1 VDRRFLLFIVLSFL
15 LLTLNTLWNAKNM
28 PPRQPAGQGAAAD
41 AEGANDAAGDEDL
54 VAADDPAADD
64 AEVEAADEPQGD
76 AEPHADAPPLE
87 SEPDVPAQF
96 VTLGSVDPES
106 PYRMLATLTNEG
118 AAVRRIELSSPRYL
132 DDHDRSGYLGHLE
145 LSADGGAGLIVQ
157 AVGAGTPAA
166 VAGLQSPEFSDDGT
180 IVADRLIEAGVDA
193 LAPLTKLSD
202 FTELVA
208 KTKRNQ
214 TLKLVV
220 ERDGQRRTLEVK
232 LARRPLEVIRP
243 ESENIALR
251 GVAVPEDWVDP
262 MSFLFTFQQV
272 DEDAIAPK
280 KTEVKGVD
288 LLKSTWR
295 VVEKSENAVTFERR
309 LPQRGL
315 TVTKKYGLAKLDDA
329 AKSNPD
335 EPAYHL
341 TLTVTIANDAGAE
354 GAREVVYRLDGANG
368 LPIEGWWFAVK
379 ASRTWSAAGIRDV
392 VGRYFTQ
399 SPAQIGAPLIA
410 KGEASAFESGSMAYM
425 AGDAQYFA
433 AALIPKK
440 DDPADTWIEVA
451 RPTLAT
457 PSPNPRREA
466 SGKYANTTARLFSEP
481 ISLAPGASITHAYTI
496 FAGPK
501 RPDLLANYQSAG
513 DRAYTLSDLVYY
525 GWFSAVAR
533 AMVGLLHWFYGIVGN
548 YGIAI
553 VMLTVLVRGCMFP
566 ISRGQA
572 RSMVRLQELRP
583 EMERIKEKY
592 KGDQQKQARAMQDL
606 YRKHN
611 VNPLAGCLPMLIQ
624 LPVFLGLY
632 RGLAVDI
639 ELRQASL
646 FGDSV
651 RWCSNLAAP
660 DMFYDWSWF
669 MPSFLAGGDAWL
681 GPYLNILPLVT
692 IALFLWQQ
700 HMFMPEPTNEQA
712 AMQQK
717 IMKYMMI
724 FMGLLFYKVPSGLC
738 LYFIA
743 SSLWGIGE
751 RKLIPPPT
759 AATSTGA
766 TTPAEPSLAKRAA
779 TKLVEQARPGKNGH
793 GGGAPRGGKSKRR

>member
-1 VDRRFLLFIVLSFL
+1 MDRRFLLFIVLSFL

-28 PPRQPAGQGAAAD
+28 PPRQPPGQGAVAEAD
-41 AEGANDAAGDEDL
+41 DAGDEDL
-54 VAADDPAADD
+54 AAADD
-64 AEVEAADEPQGD
+64 AELDVADDAPGD
-76 AEPHADAPPLE
+76 AEPSADASPLE
-87 SEPDVPAQF
+87 AEPDVPAQF
-96 VTLGSVDPES
+96 VTLGSVDPQS
-106 PYRMLATLTNEG
+106 PYRMLATVTNVG

-132 DDHDRSGYLGHLE
+132 DDHDRTGYLGHLE
-145 LSADGGAGLIVQ
+145 LSADGGDGLMVQ
-157 AVGAGTPAA
+157 AVGPGTPAA
-166 VAGLQSPEFSDDGT
+166 TAGLLPPEFRDGGT
-180 IVADRLIEAGVDA
+180 LVADRLIEAGVDDLVP
-193 LAPLTKLSD
+193 LAKVADVTAVL
-202 FTELVA
+202 A
-208 KTKRNQ
+208 KTRPNQ

-251 GVAVPEDWVDP
+251 GVAVPEGWIDP
-262 MSFLFTFQQV
+262 SSFLFTLQQV

-280 KTEVKGVD
+280 KTEVNGVD
-288 LLKSTWR
+288 LLKSAWR

-315 TVTKKYGLAKLDDA
+315 TVTKKYELARLDDA
-329 AKSNPD
+329 AKSNLN

-354 GAREVVYRLDGANG
+354 GAREIIYRLDGANG

-379 ASRTWSAAGIRDV
+379 ASRTWSAAGIRDI

-399 SPAQIGAPLIA
+399 YPAQIGAPLIA
-410 KGEASAFESGSMAYM
+410 KGEAPAFESGSMAYM

-433 AALIPKK
+433 AALLPKK
-440 DDPADTWIEVA
+440 DDPTAAWVEMA

-466 SGKYANTTARLFSEP
+466 SGKYANTTARLISEP
-481 ISLAPGASITHAYTI
+481 ISLAPGASVTHAYTI

-501 RPDLLANYQSAG
+501 RPDLLANYQAAG
-513 DRAYTLSDLVYY
+513 DRAYTLGDLVYY

-533 AMVGLLHWFYGIVGN
+533 TMVGLLHWFYGIVGN

-646 FGDSV
+646 FGNSV

-692 IALFLWQQ
+692 VALFLWQQ

-724 FMGLLFYKVPSGLC
+724 VMGLFFYKVPSGLC

-759 AATSTGA
+759 AAAGAGA
-766 TTPAEPSLAKRAA
+766 TTPAEPSPAKRAA
-779 TKLVEQARPGKNGH
+779 AKLVEQARPGKNGH

>member
-1 VDRRFLLFIVLSFL
+1 MDRRFLLFIVLSFL

-28 PPRQPAGQGAAAD
+28 PPRQAPGQGAAAN
-41 AEGANDAAGDEDL
+41 GAGDDDL
-54 VAADDPAADD
+54 A
-64 AEVEAADEPQGD
+64 AADEPATDDAEPDAQGD
-76 AEPHADAPPLE
+76 AESGDDAPPLE
-87 SEPDVPAQF
+87 ADPDVPAQY
-96 VTLGSVDPES
+96 VTLGSVDPAS
-106 PYRMLATLTNEG
+106 PYRMLATVTNVG
-118 AAVRRIELSSPRYL
+118 AAVRRIELSSRRYL

-145 LSADGGAGLIVQ
+145 LSTSGGAGLMVQ

-166 VAGLQSPEFSDDGT
+166 VAGLQLPEVRDDGT
-180 IVADRLIEAGVDA
+180 VVADRLIEAGVETLVP
-193 LAPLTKLSD
+193 LAKPSD
-202 FTELVA
+202 FTELLD
-208 KTKRNQ
+208 KTKPGQ

-220 ERDGQRRTLEVK
+220 EGAGERRTLEVE

-262 MSFLFTFQQV
+262 PSFLFTLQQL
-272 DEDAIAPK
+272 DEETIAPK
-280 KTEVKGVD
+280 HAELKGVD
-288 LLKSTWR
+288 LIKAAWQI
-295 VVEKSENAVTFERR
+295 VERTENSVTFQRR

-315 TVTKKYGLAKLDDA
+315 TVSKRYELAKLDDPA
-329 AKSNPD
+329 TATPD
-335 EPAYHL
+335 DPAYHL
-341 TLTVTIANDAGAE
+341 TLAVTIARDAAAE
-354 GAREVVYRLDGANG
+354 GKRQIVYRLDGAGG
-368 LPIEGWWFAVK
+368 LPIEGWWYAVK
-379 ASRTWSAAGIRDV
+379 ASRTWSAAGIRDI

-410 KGEASAFESGSMAYM
+410 KGEAPAFESGSMAYM

-440 DDPADTWIEVA
+440 EDPAATWIEVV

-457 PSPNPRREA
+457 PSPNPRRET

-481 ISLAPGASITHAYTI
+481 MSLEPGASVTHAYTI

-501 RPDLLANYQSAG
+501 RPSLLASYQAAG
-513 DRAYTLSDLVYY
+513 DPAPNLSDLVYY

-548 YGIAI
+548 YGLAI

-572 RSMVRLQELRP
+572 RSMVKLQELRP

-611 VNPLAGCLPMLIQ
+611 VNPLGGCLPMLIQ

-632 RGLAVDI
+632 RGLAVDV

-681 GPYLNILPLVT
+681 GPYLNILPLIT

-724 FMGLLFYKVPSGLC
+724 FMGLMFYKVPSGLC

-759 AATSTGA
+759 AATTGPA
-766 TTPAEPSLAKRAA
+766 TTPEPSSGKRPAA
-779 TKLVEQARPGKNGH
+779 KLVEDARPGKNGH
-793 GGGAPRGGKSKRR
+793 RGARRGKSKRR